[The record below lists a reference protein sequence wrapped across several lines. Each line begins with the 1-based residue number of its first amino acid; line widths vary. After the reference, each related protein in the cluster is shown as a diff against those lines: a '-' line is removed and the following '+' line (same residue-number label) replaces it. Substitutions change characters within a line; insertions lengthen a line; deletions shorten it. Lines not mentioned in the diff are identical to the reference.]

1 MDIPF
6 EAWLLRSFSPSGN
19 KLQVAGMISSQT
31 YKYFTADATKA
42 QWKSMFDLGKDKW
55 DNFISSTKDDSTKV
69 IESDHEPQR
78 S

>member
-1 MDIPF
+1 
-6 EAWLLRSFSPSGN
+6 
-19 KLQVAGMISSQT
+19 MISSQT